1 MTAKMKRRDFIT
13 LARRRGGGMAARGGR
28 AAGEAAD
35 HRSFRHHVALGL
47 AAVDHRLRGTVAR
60 TRLDR
65 CPHRRDR
72 ISLGGGTTRPA
83 ELEVV
88 EGMQFDRGYISPYFV
103 TNADK
108 MRVAARPAAQA
119 RLQGSLGAGL
129 GWRLKVLHTCGGI
142 SVG

>member
-108 MRVAARPAAQA
+108 MRVAARPAAQD
-119 RLQGSLGAGL
+119 RLQGPLGAGL
-129 GWRLKVLHTCGGI
+129 GRRLKMPRRPFP
-142 SVG
+142 